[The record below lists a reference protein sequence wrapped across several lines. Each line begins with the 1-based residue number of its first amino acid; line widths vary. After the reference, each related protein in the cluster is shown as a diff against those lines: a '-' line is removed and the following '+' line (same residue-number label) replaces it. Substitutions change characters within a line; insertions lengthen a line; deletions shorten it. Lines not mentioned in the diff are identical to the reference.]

1 MGMAERI
8 KEKRIELG
16 LTQEELGEK
25 LGLQKSAI
33 AKYENGR
40 VENIKRSVIADMA
53 KIFNCSPTYLMD
65 FDEPTEVASSNKAN
79 AEHPNVIDNNKG
91 SRWQAA
97 TNGPD
102 EYVIIDLGEEYNI
115 GRILILWENANASD
129 YDIEYSLDGENWD
142 SLLNYKDPNPGLHS
156 RVDSHIFAAVD
167 ARYIKIT
174 MNVAGS
180 MYGYSIFEIDI
191 FQSLVG

>member
-8 KEKRIELG
+8 KEKRIESG

-65 FDEPTEVASSNKAN
+65 FDEPEVVRSNKA
-79 AEHPNVIDNNKG
+79 ESEQPNVIDNNNNLHYLDHAFLSLAKEAQESG
-91 SRWQAA
+91 LDKDDIDAIIETIKTVKRNREERKTKK
-97 TNGPD
+97 TN
-102 EYVIIDLGEEYNI
+102 
-115 GRILILWENANASD
+115 
-129 YDIEYSLDGENWD
+129 
-142 SLLNYKDPNPGLHS
+142 K
-156 RVDSHIFAAVD
+156 
-167 ARYIKIT
+167 
-174 MNVAGS
+174 
-180 MYGYSIFEIDI
+180 
-191 FQSLVG
+191 

>member
-79 AEHPNVIDNNKG
+79 AEQPNVIDNNNNLHYLDHAFLSLAKEAQESG
-91 SRWQAA
+91 LDKDDIDA
-97 TNGPD
+97 
-102 EYVIIDLGEEYNI
+102 IIETIKTVKRNREERESKRSN
-115 GRILILWENANASD
+115 
-129 YDIEYSLDGENWD
+129 
-142 SLLNYKDPNPGLHS
+142 K
-156 RVDSHIFAAVD
+156 
-167 ARYIKIT
+167 
-174 MNVAGS
+174 
-180 MYGYSIFEIDI
+180 
-191 FQSLVG
+191 